1 MTSFRVF
8 QGLSA
13 LSLMVAIGLGAASAA
28 AQAPTRIAVVDTQRA
43 IMETEDGL
51 RAQATL
57 KKVFDSRQRE
67 LDKKQ
72 DDLQK
77 EREDIE
83 KQKDVVSKA
92 ALAKRIDKWQR
103 EMVQLQQVFVEY
115 NKELQKKQNELTAPI
130 FQKAMGLIRRDA
142 ADEAHGLL
150 EDRGGEL
157 VLLLLELFVVLDEDL
172 LELDHL
178 ALPLVDALGEGGL
191 ADDVL
196 LLLDVLALFLQ
207 VVLLLVELALAAV
220 EHLLQ
225 RGLSA
230 EAVFGLHDRALRV
243 DDRDARRGLRGGR
256 CGSETYGNHQ
266 RERGQTLKHANR
278 RRGPGGGPPP
288 RARSGGP
295 AARKRP
301 ASSPRPR

>member
-1 MTSFRVF
+1 MTSFRVL

-13 LSLMVAIGLGAASAA
+13 LSLMVALGLGAAPAA

-130 FQKAMGLIRRDA
+130 FQKAMGLIRRVATQEGYDVIVDKQAVPYVRGDLDVTDRLITLYNQGVAPEPAGAGAPKPA
-142 ADEAHGLL
+142 A
-150 EDRGGEL
+150 
-157 VLLLLELFVVLDEDL
+157 
-172 LELDHL
+172 
-178 ALPLVDALGEGGL
+178 ALP
-191 ADDVL
+191 
-196 LLLDVLALFLQ
+196 
-207 VVLLLVELALAAV
+207 
-220 EHLLQ
+220 
-225 RGLSA
+225 
-230 EAVFGLHDRALRV
+230 
-243 DDRDARRGLRGGR
+243 
-256 CGSETYGNHQ
+256 
-266 RERGQTLKHANR
+266 TLKA
-278 RRGPGGGPPP
+278 PAPTPPSP
-288 RARSGGP
+288 VAPAPAP
-295 AARKRP
+295 AAPKP
-301 ASSPRPR
+301 AAPKP